1 MIHREEHYIA
11 KISPTKMRR
20 VVFDKFAP
28 QCRYLFA
35 VHFCVRSLCEEEM
48 EIGNSKK

>member
-1 MIHREEHYIA
+1 MHIA
-11 KISPTKMRR
+11 KISPRKRSR
-20 VVFDKFAP
+20 VVLDKFAP

-48 EIGNSKK
+48 EIGNSEK